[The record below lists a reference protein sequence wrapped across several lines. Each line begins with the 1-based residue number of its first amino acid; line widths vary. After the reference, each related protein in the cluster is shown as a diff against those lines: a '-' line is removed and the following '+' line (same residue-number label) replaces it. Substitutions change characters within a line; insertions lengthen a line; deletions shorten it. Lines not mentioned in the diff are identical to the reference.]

1 MRAYPNF
8 RDLEI
13 ENGLAWP
20 DLVALEPKLAGLLW
34 RARQASVTCRR
45 WSDVERAFGPVRN
58 ELTGLIGFAGKH
70 QRHPVLGSVGAYAV
84 AHWKLYDAVAGL
96 LPGRDAVA
104 PGPPEK
110 HGRTVPVPRS
120 QPRRATRKGSLRLE
134 GTDSCLGNEPWAVAP
149 TRQ

>member
-1 MRAYPNF
+1 MKAYPNF

-20 DLVALEPKLAGLLW
+20 DLVALEPKLAELLW

-58 ELTGLIGFAGKH
+58 EVTELVGFVGKH
-70 QRHPVLGSVGAYAV
+70 QRHSVLGSVGAYTV

-96 LPGRDAVA
+96 LPCCADRAEEA
-104 PGPPEK
+104 LEK
-110 HGRTVPVPRS
+110 
-120 QPRRATRKGSLRLE
+120 QRKEIVSE
-134 GTDSCLGNEPWAVAP
+134 TCPAEAA
-149 TRQ
+149 

>member
-1 MRAYPNF
+1 MKAYPNF

-20 DLVALEPKLAGLLW
+20 DLVALEPKLAELLW

-96 LPGRDAVA
+96 LPVRSAAADEMAEMRQADTTAESQFTSSDPSRDSVA
-104 PGPPEK
+104 F
-110 HGRTVPVPRS
+110 
-120 QPRRATRKGSLRLE
+120 AGSK
-134 GTDSCLGNEPWAVAP
+134 PF
-149 TRQ
+149 